1 MYITYHYLLN
11 INGFYLERDSSMKM
25 LLSVASGQAEVIPIP
40 NNVRIDQLLQEASL
54 SDIEDLIL
62 SGKLTGSKTYKN
74 IY

>member
-1 MYITYHYLLN
+1 
-11 INGFYLERDSSMKM
+11 MKM

-62 SGKLTGSKTYKN
+62 SGKLTGSKTYKTH
-74 IY
+74 IKHL